1 MKGLRAVGA
10 VGEGGVFVGPGRG
23 RLEGEPAVFTTR
35 VLAVRH
41 ALEGKNAASE
51 EGADGAVCVLAMAER
66 GVETVPDSWWT
77 PVVMLSEPSS
87 VEGVADAMPAVA
99 ERNSASRRVRIGVRV
114 TGVLSFLD
122 VLSYSGSA

>member
-1 MKGLRAVGA
+1 
-10 VGEGGVFVGPGRG
+10 
-23 RLEGEPAVFTTR
+23 
-35 VLAVRH
+35 
-41 ALEGKNAASE
+41 
-51 EGADGAVCVLAMAER
+51 MAER